1 MSKKLMWSVIA
12 LAVAALPAAATVT
25 HSFRNPITE
34 PAAASLLGPGSPLL
48 AAAVA
53 GERIVGVGLR
63 GQIIW
68 SEDQG
73 RTWTQAPAPVSSDL
87 VELSFPSA
95 TRGWAVGHGG
105 VILHT
110 ADGGKRW
117 VKQLDGVQAAQLA
130 QDFYKARGEAGDA
143 DAARKAESER
153 SLALDGSTQPFLDVY
168 FRDENE
174 GFVVGTFNRIYR
186 TEDGGKTWQP
196 WMDHT
201 DNPGELHFYSIQ
213 GRGDALYLTG
223 EQGMVW
229 RYQADQQRFV
239 ALRTPYQG
247 TLFGVI
253 VDGEVLIAHGM
264 RGTVLR
270 SADRGENWERID
282 IGSVAGVNAGAV
294 LPDGRILLVTQAG
307 TLHVSRDQGRT
318 FTAQKSARPMSY
330 YGVAARGGAEVV
342 LVGADGVRQE
352 AVQ

>member
-1 MSKKLMWSVIA
+1 MSNKLVWSLIATAA
-12 LAVAALPAAATVT
+12 LAVPAAATVA
-25 HSFRNPITE
+25 HSFRNPIEE
-34 PAAASLLGPGSPLL
+34 PAARSLLGATSPML
-48 AAAVA
+48 AAAIA
-53 GERIVGVGLR
+53 GDRIVGVGLR
-63 GQIIW
+63 GQIIH
-68 SEDQG
+68 SDDQG
-73 RTWTQAPAPVSSDL
+73 RRWTQAPSPVSSDL

-105 VILHT
+105 VVLHT

-117 VKQLDGVQAAQLA
+117 TKQLDGIQAARLA

-168 FRDENE
+168 FRDEKE
-174 GFVVGTFNRIYR
+174 GYVVGTFNRIYR

-213 GRGDALYLTG
+213 GRDGALYLTG
-223 EQGMVW
+223 EQGVVW
-229 RYQADQQRFV
+229 RYQADEQRFV
-239 ALRTPYQG
+239 AVRTPYQG

-253 VDGEVLIAHGM
+253 VDGDVLIAHGM

-270 SADRGENWERID
+270 SADRGASWERID

-307 TLHVSRDQGRT
+307 TLHVSRDQGKT
-318 FTAQKSARPMSY
+318 FIAQKSARPMSY
-330 YGVAARGGAEVV
+330 YGVAARSGAEVV